1 MKKKWIVWTLSF
13 AMLAGML
20 PVPEVSAAKKK
31 ISLSTKK
38 TTVQKGKKKTIKV
51 KNTKK
56 KVKWKILSGKKY
68 ITLKKKEKTAAVIT
82 GKKKGTAKIQAIVGG
97 KKLKCTIIVKNPK
110 KNNSTKVP
118 APSAGATPTAPQSKP
133 TPTKMAHPTPTESVQ
148 PTPTE
153 SVKPTSSPS
162 MVDSTTTWDCV
173 YFGNYWQ
180 NDTNGDGVADQ
191 NDEKE
196 PIKWR
201 ILSVNGDDAFL
212 LADQILD
219 VKQYHDKDYEDENEN
234 GSYEE
239 EELVTW
245 EKSNVRFWLN
255 NEFLQ
260 TAFSEEER
268 NAILNTTLKN
278 EGETDEE
285 ETAGLPFPAG
295 ENTVDKVYL
304 PSRLEME
311 DTKYGMSS
319 GDFGKIKRAATN
331 TEYAKQVNSGVNQ
344 YETKGRIWWLRAPRG
359 YSVLYD
365 GEVSWSA
372 YFDSLVVP
380 IDTYYGIRPALHL
393 KLSDNVW
400 SKTDSISVKVIQN
413 VYTYQIDNQQITLYH
428 MGDGSVC
435 IKIGDEKEFEI
446 ENSSEQIGLGRDG
459 MFYYLEK
466 DDDGYCS
473 ARYGFNS
480 DYEDKKYNAVDYLRG
495 LSGSGRCYFLTED
508 GLDTEW
514 AENVKELIYD
524 DDNFVVAYKMSDGRT
539 IKVLSYEEMKELSG
553 KNPSDVAALQKLI
566 SEQKTLG
573 ATVTEDIDDSWSY
586 RWNDAGRLTHIEWDN
601 DELSGNLNLQ
611 DFPALQSLSCNGNEL
626 TSLDVSKNSALT
638 SLECAN
644 NKLTTLNVSENSKLA
659 RLKCSLNEISN
670 LDLSKNI
677 LLEYLDC
684 GGEKPSSVNIG
695 NNSSWEEIGTTGA
708 VEVQGNPYQIK
719 GYETPSM
726 AGITPKYY
734 FNFDFNLNGG
744 YPVETNGYNTQIP
757 TKKTDG
763 VSYYARK
770 GKHGAALNLESGYGV
785 ELPVSNLGNSYTISF
800 WYKGRL
806 NDFGSVFFAGTNL
819 LSETNIKW
827 LSITRTHW
835 LNGGS
840 SPVIWSRSI
849 NETTKQ
855 FPWYCYQ
862 NAEGEEK
869 GAADDPAA
877 DALKQDEWVYII
889 LTVDDS
895 QTAEYGTKGEEGYVC
910 SSKATTYINGK
921 FFGTGTVVRNV
932 FGEDTKTYL
941 NVNSSGDF
949 AEGYYDDLAFFT
961 QAVTAEQAEKIY
973 ECASDKDKVFSSK

>member
-1 MKKKWIVWTLSF
+1 M
-13 AMLAGML
+13 
-20 PVPEVSAAKKK
+20 
-31 ISLSTKK
+31 
-38 TTVQKGKKKTIKV
+38 
-51 KNTKK
+51 
-56 KVKWKILSGKKY
+56 
-68 ITLKKKEKTAAVIT
+68 
-82 GKKKGTAKIQAIVGG
+82 
-97 KKLKCTIIVKNPK
+97 
-110 KNNSTKVP
+110 P

-331 TEYAKQVNSGVNQ
+331 TEYAKQVNASVNQ
-344 YETKGRIWWLRAPRG
+344 YETEGRIWWLRAPRG
-359 YSVLYD
+359 YNVLYD
-365 GEVSWSA
+365 GTVGWSA
-372 YFDSLVVP
+372 YFDSFVVP

-400 SKTDSISVKVIQN
+400 SKTDSISVKVIQK

-473 ARYGFNS
+473 ARYGVNC

-495 LSGSGRCYFLTED
+495 LNVSGGCYFLTED

-524 DDNFVVAYKMSDGRT
+524 DDNFVVGYKMSDGRT

-586 RWNDAGRLTHIEWDN
+586 RWNNAGRLTDIDWDN
-601 DELSGNLNLQ
+601 DELSGKLSLQ
-611 DFPALQSLSCNGNEL
+611 DFPALQMLSCNGNEL
-626 TSLDVSKNSALT
+626 TSLDVSKNTALRV
-638 SLECAN
+638 LECTN
-644 NKLTTLNVSENSKLA
+644 NELTTLNVGANTKLI
-659 RLKCSLNEISN
+659 RLKCSLNDISN

-677 LLEYLDC
+677 LLEDLSC
-684 GGEKPSSVNIG
+684 GGEKPSSVNVG
-695 NNSSWEEIGTTGA
+695 NNSLLEDIGTVGA
-708 VEVQGNPYQIK
+708 VEIQGNPYQIRE
-719 GYETPSM
+719 YETPSM

-744 YPVETNGYNTQIP
+744 YPIKTNSQGTIP
-757 TKKTDG
+757 VKKNDG
-763 VSYYARK
+763 EIHYKK
-770 GKHGAALNLESGYGV
+770 GKHGAALRIDEDGV

-800 WYKGRL
+800 WYKG
-806 NDFGSVFFAGTNL
+806 NPSEFSSVLFAGTDF
-819 LSETNIKW
+819 LSETKLKW
-827 LSITRTHW
+827 LSITRTSW
-835 LNGGS
+835 LNGRS
-840 SPVIWSRSI
+840 SPIIWSRSI
-849 NETTKQ
+849 NGTTEQ
-855 FPWYCYQ
+855 FPWYGYQ
-862 NAEGEEK
+862 NAEGEQK
-869 GAADDPAA
+869 GAIDDSAA
-877 DALKQDEWVYII
+877 DALKEDEWVHII

-921 FFGTGTVVRNV
+921 FFGMGTVVRDV
-932 FGEDTKTYL
+932 FGKEVKTYL
-941 NVNSSGDF
+941 SMNQWGESAG
-949 AEGYYDDLAFFT
+949 GYYDDLAFFT
-961 QAVTAEQAEKIY
+961 QAVTAEQAEIIY
-973 ECASDKDKVFSSK
+973 ECASDEDKVFSSKS